1 MKRSEIQRTEWK
13 RKVPTKSAALSRA
26 ERKEAAVVAKLKAG
40 REAKSK
46 SMKSRGMK
54 GRAPTAAEQVF
65 MDAVAK
71 IGCLPCRKDGRE
83 NLHVSIHHIDGRT
96 KEGSHFKVLA
106 LCAPHHQQDNSD
118 PLHRISVHGAKK
130 PFEAEYGTQYE
141 LLAKS
146 IEIISGTDETAI
158 PSAPKQISL
167 EQ

>member
-1 MKRSEIQRTEWK
+1 MIRSGFKPRTT
-13 RKVPTKSAALSRA
+13 PMKSAAISRA
-26 ERKEAAVVAKLKAG
+26 ERKEAGAVSKLKAG

-46 SMKSRGMK
+46 PMKSRGMK
-54 GRAPTAAEQVF
+54 GRQPTPAEQVF
-65 MDAVAK
+65 MDKVAK

-96 KEGSHFKVLA
+96 KEGAHFKVLA
-106 LCAPHHQQDNSD
+106 LCGPHHQQDDSD

-141 LLAKS
+141 LLAES
-146 IEIISGTDETAI
+146 IEIINSGTA
-158 PSAPKQISL
+158 PSYEQGAVPEHLSL